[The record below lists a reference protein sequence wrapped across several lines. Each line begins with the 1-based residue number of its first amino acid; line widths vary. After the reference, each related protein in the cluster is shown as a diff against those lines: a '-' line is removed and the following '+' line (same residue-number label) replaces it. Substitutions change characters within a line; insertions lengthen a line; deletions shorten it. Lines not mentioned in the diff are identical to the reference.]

1 MTQMRENQD
10 IPATTTIASRKPT
23 RTRQLSSTQVMF
35 AVILTIGLMLAIQ
48 FSSRITAE
56 RDLINIRDTVQ
67 QEIELLQRES
77 TELNQ
82 QLEFVGSDAY
92 VEEWA
97 RREARMV
104 RDGELIFIPVPS
116 ANTLQQLQAEQQVQ
130 IFATVD
136 TTLPEPENWELWW
149 RLFFDTPPPQF
160 GV

>member
-1 MTQMRENQD
+1 MSQMRDNQN
-10 IPATTTIASRKPT
+10 IPAATTIASRKPT

-56 RDLINIRDTVQ
+56 RDLINIRDTVE
-67 QEIELLQRES
+67 QEIELLRREETS
-77 TELNQ
+77 LSE
-82 QLEFVGSDAY
+82 QLEFVASDAY

-116 ANTLQQLQAEQQVQ
+116 ANTLQQLQAEQEVST
-130 IFATVD
+130 FAPVD

-149 RLFFDTPPPQF
+149 TLFFDRPPPDI
-160 GV
+160 GS